1 MESEQIRRYYSPEFK
16 RGIVEGCRKPGGS
29 VASTA
34 RAHGINANMVHR
46 WIQERESGV
55 GWGTRGP
62 KEKYSDEF
70 RQAIVDECLEPGTI
84 MSDVA
89 RARGLSPK
97 LVQRWV
103 QRLRKSEPM
112 VARWIPIR
120 LEESSAPG
128 RSSVEGS
135 LGREGPSPAS
145 GAVALRSPEG
155 RPLVLEI
162 SGARLLVPV
171 CHENFLDTLRVI
183 LEHLK

>member
-1 MESEQIRRYYSPEFK
+1 MESEPIRRYYSPEFK
-16 RGIVEGCRKPGGS
+16 RGIVEACRKPGVS

-34 RAHGINANMVHR
+34 RTHGINANIVHR
-46 WIQERESGV
+46 WIQERGSGV
-55 GWGTRGP
+55 DWGTRGP

-84 MSDVA
+84 MSEVA
-89 RARGLSPK
+89 RARGLGPK

-103 QRLRKSEPM
+103 QGLRKSEP
-112 VARWIPIR
+112 AATRWIPIR
-120 LEESSAPG
+120 LEESSAQG
-128 RSSVEGS
+128 RSSVEG
-135 LGREGPSPAS
+135 LTGREGPLQAS

-155 RPLVLEI
+155 SPLVLEI

-171 CHENFLDTLRVI
+171 CHENLLDTLRVI